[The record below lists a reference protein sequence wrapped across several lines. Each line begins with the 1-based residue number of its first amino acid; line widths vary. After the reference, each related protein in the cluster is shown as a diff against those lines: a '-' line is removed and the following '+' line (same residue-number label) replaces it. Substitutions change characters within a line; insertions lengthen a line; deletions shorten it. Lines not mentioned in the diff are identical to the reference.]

1 MPSDQPATGGSPSPQ
16 TLPQAPAEPRSWGS
30 ARAWAVLLTVTFLGL
45 WSDLWTKSWAFRT
58 IAGEPVIV
66 ERSEVLTTQHLG
78 TLIPAHPPVVVAK
91 GLLEFTL
98 VLNPGAV
105 FGMGAGQRWFFVIF
119 TGCALMFGLWLFG
132 KMTHAREYIAHTA
145 VGLLLSGGL
154 GNLYDRL
161 VFGCVRDF
169 IHPLPGVTFPFG
181 LSMPWGSNE
190 VWPWVSNV
198 ADLWLIFAIAILL
211 VRAFKQ
217 PPMPAA
223 A

>member
-1 MPSDQPATGGSPSPQ
+1 MPSDQPAAGGASSPQ
-16 TLPQAPAEPRSWGS
+16 TSPQDFAESRSWASG
-30 ARAWAVLLTVTFLGL
+30 RAWAVLITVTVLGL
-45 WSDLWTKSWAFRT
+45 SSDLWTKSWAFRT
-58 IAGEPVIV
+58 IAGEPVVV
-66 ERSEVLTTQHLG
+66 ERSDVLVTQHLG
-78 TLIPAHPPVVVAK
+78 TLIPAHPPVVVVDR
-91 GLLEFTL
+91 LLEFTL

-119 TGCALMFGLWLFG
+119 TGCALIFGLWLFG
-132 KMTHAREYIAHTA
+132 KMTHAREYLAHAA

-190 VWPWVSNV
+190 IWPWVSNV

-211 VRAFKQ
+211 VRAFRQ
-217 PPMPAA
+217 PAGPAPT
-223 A
+223 

>member
-1 MPSDQPATGGSPSPQ
+1 MPPDQPASDGPSSPQ
-16 TLPQAPAEPRSWGS
+16 TSPKASAEPLSWGS
-30 ARAWAVLLTVTFLGL
+30 GRAWAVLITVTVLGL

-58 IAGEPVIV
+58 IASEPVMV
-66 ERSEVLTTQHLG
+66 ERSEVLATKHLG
-78 TLIPAHPPVVVAK
+78 ALIPAHPPVVVSPS
-91 GLLEFTL
+91 LLEFTL

-169 IHPLPGVTFPFG
+169 IHPLPGVTLPFG
-181 LSMPWGSNE
+181 LSLPWGTNE
-190 VWPWVSNV
+190 IWPWVSNV

-211 VRAFKQ
+211 IRAFRQQ
-217 PPMPAA
+217 PASAA